1 MTNVYVTHIVYKN
14 GKTTGDNYQVVGAH
28 TKKDAIK
35 KALKNPLLNKCECL
49 LVDIKKADKSLI
61 ELVAKHNQ
69 EVELDKKLA
78 EVRKKAKIKG
88 ETNE

>member
-14 GKTTGDNYQVVGAH
+14 GKTTGDNYQVVGAY

-69 EVELDKKLA
+69 EVALDKKLA

>member
-1 MTNVYVTHIVYKN
+1 MTNVYVIHIVYKN

-88 ETNE
+88 EANE

>member
-1 MTNVYVTHIVYKN
+1 MINVYVIHIVYKN

-49 LVDIKKADKSLI
+49 LVDIKKTDKSLI

-69 EVELDKKLA
+69 EVALDKKLA
-78 EVRKKAKIKG
+78 AVREKVGIK
-88 ETNE
+88 EATNE

>member
-1 MTNVYVTHIVYKN
+1 MINVYVIHIAYKN
-14 GKTTGDNYQVVGAH
+14 GKTTGDNYQVVSAH
-28 TKKDAIK
+28 TKKDAIE
-35 KALKNPLLNKCECL
+35 KALKLPLLTKCECL

>member
-49 LVDIKKADKSLI
+49 LVDIKKADKSLVKLI
-61 ELVAKHNQ
+61 AKHNQ
-69 EVELDKKLA
+69 EVALDKKLA

>member
-14 GKTTGDNYQVVGAH
+14 GKTTGDNYQVVSAH
-28 TKKDAIK
+28 TKKDAIE
-35 KALKNPLLNKCECL
+35 KALKLPLLTKCECL
-49 LVDIKKADKSLI
+49 LVDIKKADKC
-61 ELVAKHNQ
+61 LVKVIAKHNQ
-69 EVELDKKLA
+69 EVALDKKLA

>member
-1 MTNVYVTHIVYKN
+1 MINVYVTHIAYKN

-28 TKKDAIK
+28 TKKDALK

>member
-14 GKTTGDNYQVVGAH
+14 GKTTGDNYQVVSAH

-69 EVELDKKLA
+69 EVALDKKLA

-88 ETNE
+88 DTNE

>member
-28 TKKDAIK
+28 TKKDAIE
-35 KALKNPLLNKCECL
+35 KALKLPLLTKCECL

-69 EVELDKKLA
+69 EVALDKKLA

>member
-28 TKKDAIK
+28 TKKEAIE
-35 KALKNPLLNKCECL
+35 KALKLPFLAKCECL
-49 LVDIKKADKSLI
+49 LVDIKKADKRFVK
-61 ELVAKHNQ
+61 LVAKHNQ
-69 EVELDKKLA
+69 EVALDKKLA

-88 ETNE
+88 EINE

>member
-69 EVELDKKLA
+69 EVALDKKLA